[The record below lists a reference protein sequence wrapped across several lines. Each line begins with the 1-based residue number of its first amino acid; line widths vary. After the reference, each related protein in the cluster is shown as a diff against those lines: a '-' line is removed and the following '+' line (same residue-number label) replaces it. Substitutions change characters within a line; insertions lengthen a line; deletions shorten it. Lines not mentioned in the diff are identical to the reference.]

1 MLGYSQNHN
10 NAVGAA
16 YLLLEKLDGVPLSDQ
31 WFSMDN
37 KNRVKI
43 MKQIVDIEKRFMTIV
58 LPASGSIYYRKD
70 LDSSQFAIPLPG
82 QSEVP
87 SSDQLV
93 VGPTAQHAWWYKER
107 ALLAIDRGP
116 CMLLFTVTFIISICH
131 AGNGTNLDP

>member
-1 MLGYSQNHN
+1 
-10 NAVGAA
+10 
-16 YLLLEKLDGVPLSDQ
+16 
-31 WFSMDN
+31 
-37 KNRVKI
+37 